1 MQGLKNLRL
10 NKNYILFAVL
20 ILVDVLMLFFAYE
33 IACKIRESL
42 NSVLH
47 FFKDDQAS
55 RYVWIKFLIIT
66 LLFYEG
72 IYFQRFD
79 FWRETRQILKALVFS
94 FVAVFMILSLVKVSY
109 DFSRAFLVI
118 YFLVLVFLL
127 PFSKRIVKKILFS
140 IDTLRLPC
148 KVIGKDG
155 LREAFL
161 SEFENNWYLG
171 LKATKESKEMVFVIS
186 EGLKP
191 EELNA
196 IIEKKIYDTKSVYIV
211 PYLYQ
216 FDFSHTKNI
225 DYFNLRLSAFHLENR
240 LLFGKNIFIKGL
252 VEKILVFL
260 ISPLVLVLHLFIYT
274 AIKIDSKGKVLFKQ
288 KRIGKD
294 GRLFSCYKYRTM
306 YEEQEKLLREYLQKN
321 PDEVEHYEMY
331 HKYQNDPRITKVGA
345 FLRKSSLDEL
355 PQFFNV
361 LRGDM
366 SLIGPRPYMP
376 SEEDAIHAKHK
387 EIIIKVKPGIT
398 GLWQV
403 SGRNNLTFDQR
414 VDMDVWYIQ
423 NWSLWMD
430 FVIFMKTIKV
440 VFGKVGAK

>member
-1 MQGLKNLRL
+1 MQGLINLRL
-10 NKNYILFAVL
+10 NKNYILFVILFSIDLAV
-20 ILVDVLMLFFAYE
+20 LFFAYE
-33 IACKIRESL
+33 IAYEIRESL
-42 NSVLH
+42 NTTLP
-47 FFKDDQAS
+47 FFRDDEVS

-140 IDTLRLPC
+140 IEALKLKC
-148 KVIGKDG
+148 EIIAKDDIK
-155 LREAFL
+155 EVFL
-161 SEFENNWYLG
+161 NEFKNNWYLG
-171 LKATKESKEMVFVIS
+171 LKATKESKDIVFVVS

-191 EELNA
+191 QELNE

-216 FDFSHTKNI
+216 FDFSHTQNI
-225 DYFNLRLSAFHLENR
+225 DYFNLRMSAFHLQNR
-240 LLFGKNIFIKGL
+240 LLSKKNIFIKES

-260 ISPLVLVLHLFIYT
+260 ISPLVLALHLFIYI
-274 AIKIDSKGKVLFKQ
+274 AIKSDSKGSVLFKQ
-288 KRIGKD
+288 KRIGRD

-306 YEEQEKLLREYLQKN
+306 YEEQERLLGEYLQKN
-321 PDEVEHYEMY
+321 PDEVEYYDMY
-331 HKYQNDPRITKVGA
+331 HKYQNDPRITKIGA

>member
-1 MQGLKNLRL
+1 MRL
-10 NKNYILFAVL
+10 DKNYILFLVLLAIDVAVL
-20 ILVDVLMLFFAYE
+20 FLAYE

-42 NSVLH
+42 NAVLP
-47 FFKDDQAS
+47 FFKDNQAS
-55 RYVWIKFLIIT
+55 RYIWIKLLIIT

-79 FWRETRQILKALVFS
+79 FWRETRQILKALLFS
-94 FVAVFMILSLVKVSY
+94 FIAVFMILSLVKVSY
-109 DFSRAFLVI
+109 DFSRSFLVI

-127 PFSKRIVKKILFS
+127 PFSKRIVKKVLFS

-171 LKATKESKEMVFVIS
+171 LKATQESKDIVFVIS

-191 EELNA
+191 QELNV

-240 LLFGKNIFIKGL
+240 LLYRKNIFIKGL
-252 VEKILVFL
+252 AEKILVFL
-260 ISPLVLVLHLFIYT
+260 ISPLVLALHLFIYI
-274 AIKIDSKGKVLFKQ
+274 AIKSDSKGKVLFKQ

-294 GRLFSCYKYRTM
+294 GKLFSCYKYRTM
-306 YEEQEKLLREYLQKN
+306 YEEQEKLLSDYLQKN
-321 PDEVEHYEMY
+321 PDEVEHYDMY

-345 FLRKSSLDEL
+345 FLRRSSLDEL

-376 SEEDAIHAKHK
+376 SEEDVIHEKHK
-387 EIIIKVKPGIT
+387 EIIIKVKPGVT

>member
-1 MQGLKNLRL
+1 LRL
-10 NKNYILFAVL
+10 DKNYILFLVLLAIDVAVL
-20 ILVDVLMLFFAYE
+20 FLAYE
-33 IACKIRESL
+33 IAYKIRESL
-42 NSVLH
+42 NTTLP
-47 FFKDDQAS
+47 FFEDNQVGK
-55 RYVWIKFLIIT
+55 YLWIKFLIIA
-66 LLFYEG
+66 LLLYEG
-72 IYFQRFD
+72 VYFQRFD
-79 FWRETRQILKALVFS
+79 FWRETKQILKALLFS
-94 FVAVFMILSLVKVSY
+94 FIAVFVILSLVKISY
-109 DFSRAFLVI
+109 DFSRTFLVI

-140 IDTLRLPC
+140 IDALRLPC

-155 LREAFL
+155 MKEAFV

-171 LKATKESKEMVFVIS
+171 LKATQESKEMVFVIS

-225 DYFNLRLSAFHLENR
+225 DYFNLRRSAFHLENR
-240 LLFGKNIFIKGL
+240 LLFRKNIFIKGL

-306 YEEQEKLLREYLQKN
+306 YEEQEKLLSDYLQKN
-321 PDEVEHYEMY
+321 PDEVEYYNIY

-345 FLRKSSLDEL
+345 FLRRS
-355 PQFFNV
+355 
-361 LRGDM
+361 
-366 SLIGPRPYMP
+366 
-376 SEEDAIHAKHK
+376 
-387 EIIIKVKPGIT
+387 
-398 GLWQV
+398 
-403 SGRNNLTFDQR
+403 
-414 VDMDVWYIQ
+414 
-423 NWSLWMD
+423 
-430 FVIFMKTIKV
+430 
-440 VFGKVGAK
+440 